1 MRIKRDAIESWR
13 AFLEPKPEVNV
24 VARRSSN
31 MADDKIKD
39 VGKYR
44 RKESDELFE
53 KNDGGKGAKTLRV
66 GDKVLEITD
75 PLNIQPASA
84 DVLTEY
90 RLFSNLICVS
100 FANIV
105 TDGSANPEVRVSARI
120 RLPLTTATDLRN
132 VLDELLRDAM
142 PGKNKAN

>member
-1 MRIKRDAIESWR
+1 
-13 AFLEPKPEVNV
+13 
-24 VARRSSN
+24 

-120 RLPLTTATDLRN
+120 RLPLTAATDLRN